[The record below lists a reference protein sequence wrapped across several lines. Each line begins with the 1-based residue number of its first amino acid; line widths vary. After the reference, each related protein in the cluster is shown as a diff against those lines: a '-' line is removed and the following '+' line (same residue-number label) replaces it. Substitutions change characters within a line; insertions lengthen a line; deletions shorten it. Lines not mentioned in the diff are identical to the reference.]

1 MKAMSKA
8 TEMSFGKDPDP
19 SVPLI
24 HSSPKTC
31 GTVVEMKVRPAFET
45 RYAEM
50 ASVRASKSTFCC
62 SEDGEQHLCQCIQF
76 EYEAIMKAEM
86 PSCTSKSL
94 KYWNGDLA
102 DNDDETRRL
111 CTV

>member
-1 MKAMSKA
+1 
-8 TEMSFGKDPDP
+8 MSFGKDPDP

-24 HSSPKTC
+24 HTSA
-31 GTVVEMKVRPAFET
+31 KVRPAFET

-62 SEDGEQHLCQCIQF
+62 SEDGEQNLCHCISS
-76 EYEAIMKAEM
+76 MKADM

-102 DNDDETRRL
+102 DDDDETKRL